1 MYVCTL
7 THFLA
12 KTIFSRGYGGNIIL
26 VEIPDGWRGGGYFCV
41 QKMEILGRRG
51 AYAKFPLW
59 WCYGYFLESHIIN
72 IAW

>member
-1 MYVCTL
+1 MV
-7 THFLA
+7 
-12 KTIFSRGYGGNIIL
+12 GG
-26 VEIPDGWRGGGYFCV
+26 VGGGGYFCV